1 MLEIDITLEL
11 EDMILRPRLPVGPG
25 ITVLFGPSG
34 AGKSLV
40 LQCVAGL
47 VRPNA
52 GRIVIG
58 QRVLFDH
65 QGGVDLPPQLRG
77 VGYVPQDYALFPHL
91 NVARNIAFGLH
102 GTPRH
107 QAQKAVDEML
117 ALMELQG
124 LARRAP
130 GELSGGQQQR
140 VALARAL
147 VRRPQILLLD
157 EPFAALDA
165 AVRAEL
171 RQQLRSLQ
179 ARFSIPTLFVTHDL
193 SEASFVGDQI
203 AVMDRGEVRQVGSSQ
218 EVLMRPADLRVARIV
233 GVKNILSGRVVENSP
248 SSLLLQVGDA
258 TLQAP
263 PGSAPPGESVHLCIR
278 PERIMLRRHDRLKEP
293 RPNQLHGRVVGE
305 ASDGLNCT
313 LFFQPDV
320 PLTSLPNGES
330 DRLHIDLPVYVYER
344 LDLAH
349 QRSWTVT
356 VPPAAIHLLPAER

>member
-1 MLEIDITLEL
+1 MV
-11 EDMILRPRLPVGPG
+11 LRPRLPIGPG

-47 VRPNA
+47 VRPDA
-52 GRIVIG
+52 GRIAIG
-58 QRVLFDH
+58 DRVLFDH
-65 QGGVDLPPQLRG
+65 EGGVDLPPQLRG

-91 NVARNIAFGLH
+91 DVARNIAFGLV
-102 GTPRH
+102 GIPRH
-107 QAQKAVDEML
+107 RVRRAVEEML
-117 ALMELQG
+117 ELMGLQG
-124 LARRAP
+124 LARRRP
-130 GELSGGQQQR
+130 DELSGGQQQR

-165 AVRAEL
+165 GVRAEL

-179 ARFSIPTLFVTHDL
+179 GRFEIPTLFVTHDL

-203 AVMDRGEVRQVGSSQ
+203 AVMDRGQVLQVGSSR

-233 GVKNILSGRVVENSP
+233 GVRNVLLGRVVEDSA

-263 PGSAPPGESVHLCIR
+263 PGSNPGTATVHLCIR
-278 PERIMLRRHDRLKEP
+278 PERIMLRRRDRPEEL
-293 RPNQLHGRVVGE
+293 RPNQLHGRIVGE

-320 PLTSLPNGES
+320 TLTGISTGEGA
-330 DRLHIDLPVYVYER
+330 RLCIDLPVYVYER

-349 QRSWTVT
+349 VRTWTVT
-356 VPPAAIHLLPAER
+356 IPPAAIHLLPARG